1 MKLEEEAELWDL
13 SFDDKLR
20 LAAERRE
27 RGNALYRGLAFAAV
41 ACGCERVRRWRKGA
55 IATRPRRV
63 P

>member
-1 MKLEEEAELWDL
+1 MEEKEEELWDL
-13 SFDDKLR
+13 SFDAKMS
-20 LAAERRE
+20 LAGERRE

-41 ACGCERVRRWRKGA
+41 ACGRERVRRWRKGA